1 MRILAADQSGMRR
14 SRGVEGADIKYRKYA
29 PDPPSL
35 PPPPLKKI
43 FWVRAWANQ
52 VAFGLWFEQTWE
64 TNLKSVQHRG
74 SD

>member
-35 PPPPLKKI
+35 PPPPLEK
-43 FWVRAWANQ
+43 FSGSAH
-52 VAFGLWFEQTWE
+52 EQIRLLLVYDLNKLEKQT
-64 TNLKSVQHRG
+64 
-74 SD
+74 

>member
-43 FWVRAWANQ
+43 SGSAH
-52 VAFGLWFEQTWE
+52 EQIRLLLVYDLNKLE
-64 TNLKSVQHRG
+64 KQN
-74 SD
+74 

>member
-35 PPPPLKKI
+35 PPPHLEK
-43 FWVRAWANQ
+43 FSGSAH
-52 VAFGLWFEQTWE
+52 EQIRLLLVYDLNKLEKQT
-64 TNLKSVQHRG
+64 
-74 SD
+74 